1 MASTDKP
8 QDVSTAALGLLVE
21 LLAARNSANA
31 VREELTPLVRKVVDP
46 FGVWSDLASG
56 VTSADVRTLAYDV
69 ARIQINALTELT
81 KQGEELSRRVVQR
94 LKDAK
99 RPVTTPPGCEP
110 ERLLVCN
117 LQQDAGAI
125 GPYRGSFV
133 APGRVASLPQA
144 LVLRPLDGGFE
155 FPVTATFSPNHEAPS
170 GETVRVSV
178 DPDAFIESGKRYQ
191 ARLPLAGTDT
201 VVVFKLVGR

>member
-1 MASTDKP
+1 MASSDKP
-8 QDVSTAALGLLVE
+8 EDVKTAVLGLFVE
-21 LLAARNSANA
+21 LLAARQGANA
-31 VREELTPLVRKVVDP
+31 VRDELTPLVRKVVDP

-81 KQGEELSRRVVQR
+81 KQSEALSRRVAQR
-94 LKDAK
+94 LKDVK
-99 RPVTTPPGCEP
+99 RPVTTPPGCDP

-117 LQQDAGAI
+117 LQRDTDAG

-133 APGRVASLPQA
+133 APGRIGSLPQA

-155 FPVTATFSPNHEAPS
+155 FPVTAAFSRDAAPS
-170 GETVRVSV
+170 NGETVRVSIEP
-178 DPDAFIESGKRYQ
+178 DPFIERGKRHQ

-201 VVVFKLVGR
+201 VVVFKLVG